1 MRVVEQILRADQERE
16 RRYQAALAAV
26 AELEQGERERLLAE
40 LIRQAE
46 RVHGG
51 NGKSAAEEKTKAR
64 PVQPSAAPPAPVGA
78 RKSFVALAEV
88 YVADNPGC
96 TTDEVSKAIGQ
107 ALRPAY
113 GTLRH
118 LATSR
123 GTVVSRDGKWW
134 PTQPAATQKKTS
146 TNRSAIST
154 VLARG
159 RALSTGQIYEAVL
172 EILPEAQKGSI
183 ASEVNR
189 MKHAGL
195 LVERGTVGRG
205 PGYALA
211 NGGSH
216 ASVS

>member
-16 RRYQAALAAV
+16 RRYKTAMDAIAALD
-26 AELEQGERERLLAE
+26 QGERERLLAE
-40 LIRQAE
+40 LIRQMERASGQAAVAE
-46 RVHGG
+46 RPTQARAVRP
-51 NGKSAAEEKTKAR
+51 SVEQPAE
-64 PVQPSAAPPAPVGA
+64 PSGHT
-78 RKSFVALAEV
+78 SFVTRAER
-88 YVADNPGC
+88 YVASNPGC
-96 TTDEVSKAIGQ
+96 TTDEVSTAIGQ
-107 ALRPAY
+107 APRPAY

-118 LATSR
+118 LAMSR

-159 RALSTGQIYEAVL
+159 KALSTGQIYEAVL
-172 EILPEAQKGSI
+172 EILPDAQKGSI

-189 MKHAGL
+189 MKNAGL
-195 LVERGTVGRG
+195 LVERGQVGRG
-205 PGYALA
+205 PGYVLA